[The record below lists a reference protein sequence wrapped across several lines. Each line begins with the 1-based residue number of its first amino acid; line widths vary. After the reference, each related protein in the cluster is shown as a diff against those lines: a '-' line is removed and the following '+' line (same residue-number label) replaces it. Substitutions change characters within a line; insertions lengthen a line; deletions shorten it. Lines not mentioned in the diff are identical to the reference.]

1 MTVTHER
8 QFFSIADF
16 QNMDEATL
24 ASLVLTKNE
33 SESNFK
39 SGTSFSGG
47 KKFFSVKRK
56 KFKLNQK
63 KFKVIYLI
71 DITTQIKYINLV
83 SQQKMLQIIN
93 AIVSHEMRQPLN
105 SI

>member
-1 MTVTHER
+1 M
-8 QFFSIADF
+8 
-16 QNMDEATL
+16 L

-33 SESNFK
+33 SESNLK
-39 SGTSFSGG
+39 SGTSSRARESGFG
-47 KKFFSVKRK
+47 GNNNKFFSVKRK

-83 SQQKMLQIIN
+83 SQQKML
-93 AIVSHEMRQPLN
+93 
-105 SI
+105 